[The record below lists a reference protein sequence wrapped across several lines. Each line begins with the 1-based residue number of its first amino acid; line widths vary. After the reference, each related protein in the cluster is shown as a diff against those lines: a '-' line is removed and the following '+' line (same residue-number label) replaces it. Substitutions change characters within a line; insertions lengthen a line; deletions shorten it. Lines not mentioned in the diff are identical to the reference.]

1 MGDATDVVV
10 VGAGVIGL
18 SAAWRCTQRGLSV
31 TVLDPR
37 PGSGASWTAAGM
49 LAPVTELHYEGRALL
64 ALNQESAA
72 RYPRF
77 VAELAELTGLPVG
90 YARCGTVQVAWDAA
104 DLAALRDLQAFQA
117 ALGVES
123 RMLTARELREAEPG
137 LAAGLP
143 GGLWAAD
150 DHQIDNRLMHAAL
163 AKAAAIAGVREIRSR
178 VAAWLVDGDRVTG
191 VRTEDGRRVS
201 AGTTVLAAGAWSA
214 TIGSTAGSAIGSA
227 AASAAGSAG
236 SAVGGGVGSAAAGAT
251 GSTALGTV
259 GSLPA
264 GGLPPVRPVKG
275 QTLRLRG
282 PAGLLAHVVR
292 GAVRGSPV
300 YLVPRADGELV
311 VGASSE
317 EAGFDLSPRAGAV
330 YELLRDAQLLVPA
343 LGEARFGEV
352 STSVRPGSPDNLPM
366 IGPGVLDGL
375 IVATGHY
382 RNGILLAP
390 LTADAVADLAAGRP
404 PGIDL
409 TACDP
414 RRFARSEVAA

>member
-1 MGDATDVVV
+1 MGNATDIVV

-18 SAAWRCTQRGLSV
+18 SAAWRCAQRGLSV

-64 ALNQESAA
+64 ALNRESAA

-77 VAELAELTGLPVG
+77 VAELTELTGLPVG
-90 YARCGTVQVAWDAA
+90 YARCGTVQAAWDTA
-104 DLAALRDLQAFQA
+104 DLAALRDLHAFQA

-150 DHQIDNRLMHAAL
+150 DHQIDNRLLHAAL
-163 AKAAAIAGVREIRSR
+163 REAAAAAGVREVPGR
-178 VAAWLVDGDRVTG
+178 VAGWLLDGDRVTG
-191 VRTEDGRRVS
+191 VRTGDGRRVS
-201 AGTTVLAAGAWSA
+201 AGITVLAAGAWSA
-214 TIGSTAGSAIGSA
+214 TVGGAAGSTAGRVA
-227 AASAAGSAG
+227 
-236 SAVGGGVGSAAAGAT
+236 
-251 GSTALGTV
+251 
-259 GSLPA
+259 GSLPPGA
-264 GGLPPVRPVKG
+264 LPPVRPIKG

-343 LGEARFGEV
+343 LGEVRFEEV

-366 IGPGVLDGL
+366 IGPSVLEGL

-390 LTADAVADLAAGRP
+390 LTADAVADLATGRP
-404 PGIDL
+404 PGTDL

-414 RRFARSEVAA
+414 WRFARSEARA

>member
-10 VGAGVIGL
+10 IGAGVIGL
-18 SAAWRCTQRGLSV
+18 AAAWRCAQRGLSV

-77 VAELAELTGLPVG
+77 VAELAERTGLSVG
-90 YARCGTVQVAWDAA
+90 YARCGTVQAAWDAA
-104 DLAALRDLQAFQA
+104 DLAALRDLHAFQT
-117 ALGVES
+117 ALGVQS

-150 DHQIDNRLMHAAL
+150 DHQIDNRLLHAAL
-163 AKAAAIAGVREIRSR
+163 LRAAALAGVREIHSR
-178 VAAWLVDGDRVTG
+178 VAGWLLDGDRVTG
-191 VRTEDGRRVS
+191 VRTEDGRRFS

-214 TIGSTAGSAIGSA
+214 TIGSTAGGAAGSTAGSAIG
-227 AASAAGSAG
+227 
-236 SAVGGGVGSAAAGAT
+236 
-251 GSTALGTV
+251 AL
-259 GSLPA
+259 PPEA
-264 GGLPPVRPVKG
+264 LPPVRPVKG

-300 YLVPRADGELV
+300 YVVPRADGELV

-317 EAGFDLSPRAGAV
+317 EAGFDLSARAGAV

-343 LGEARFGEV
+343 LGEARFEEV

-366 IGPGVLDGL
+366 IGPGALDGL

-390 LTADAVADLAAGRP
+390 LTADAVADLCTGRP
-404 PGIDL
+404 PGTDL

-414 RRFARSEVAA
+414 RRFARSEVTTP